1 MKEGWGSSLFWWLV
15 YCLWS
20 RNEVICLEQRGSE
33 LKRGLNS
40 AIATM
45 ENERERDD
53 KGNGEGLPGSIEG
66 PFEVGDHKFR
76 VAPVIYSGTN
86 LGRFPAV
93 LSNRRWAIIEF
104 IQSWCFARV
113 GGNTR
118 ARLLVT
124 GGWSDKKWYLC
135 WIGKEVK
142 TEGASKVTPQT
153 HLF

>member
-15 YCLWS
+15 YRLWS
-20 RNEVICLEQRGSE
+20 RNEVICLEKKGSE

-40 AIATM
+40 AIVTV
-45 ENERERDD
+45 ENEREKWQGKWRRIARQHW
-53 KGNGEGLPGSIEG
+53 GSIWS
-66 PFEVGDHKFR
+66 GDHKFR
-76 VAPVIYSGTN
+76 VASVIYSGTN

-93 LSNRRWAIIEF
+93 LSNRRWAVIGF

-113 GGNTR
+113 GGNSR
-118 ARLLVT
+118 ARLLVR

-135 WIGKEVK
+135 WVGKEVN
-142 TEGASKVTPQT
+142 TEGASKVTPQV